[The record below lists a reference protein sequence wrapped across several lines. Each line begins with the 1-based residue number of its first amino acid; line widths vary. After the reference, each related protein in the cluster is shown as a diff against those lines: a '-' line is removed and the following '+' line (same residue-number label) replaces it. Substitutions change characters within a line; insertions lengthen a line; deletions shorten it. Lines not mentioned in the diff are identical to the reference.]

1 MAGAYKVTPRRAL
14 ETETLVPPLNLY
26 LNQRL
31 AAFKARLESSS
42 MARAIWDAYMGIK
55 RRLRIKGRGRPIR
68 ERP

>member
-14 ETETLVPPLNLY
+14 KTETLIPPLDLY

-31 AAFKARLESSS
+31 AAFEARLESSG
-42 MARAIWDAYMGIK
+42 MARAIRDACAGIK
-55 RRLRIKGRGRPIR
+55 RRLRIRGRGRPIR